1 MGINYRRALTSL
13 WKRLER
19 NFAQAFCPKSLTS
32 FLAFTLV
39 LAIFIYGCTF
49 PGKRREVPQIQM
61 LVNNPLPVE
70 RTDEFVV
77 LPVADL
83 KDMAPDFSPEAFVV
97 MDTASNQEIPYQLD
111 DIDND
116 GEGDEIAM
124 VLNMGPGEQKGI
136 VIRYAPEGPES
147 RSVKLGYK
155 KRTRAAIHPEYEGI
169 GWESELIAYRVYP
182 DYRNSISVFGK
193 QEPGLS
199 LDKFAASTKSRGYDY
214 LETWGVNVLD
224 GGKSVG
230 CGGFGLWYENR
241 LLKPLNISGD
251 SSPKPDDMI
260 ARYTRV
266 VADGPIRSVAQV
278 IFDKWRVGD
287 KTLRVTAT
295 YSIFAG
301 QRWTRNQIR
310 IEGAD
315 SPTKVAAGL
324 MKSEAANLTRD
335 EKNGFFYTW
344 GSQSHRDTPDDLGI
358 ALIYPTENL
367 DSFHE
372 DDITDSY
379 LAALNPGADNEIVY
393 WSLAA
398 WSSGELGVRKDTE
411 FADLVLSVA
420 QKVKHPL
427 TVTIMQTKQQ
437 PAKEP
442 PR

>member
-1 MGINYRRALTSL
+1 MGVNYRKALIGL
-13 WKRLER
+13 
-19 NFAQAFCPKSLTS
+19 
-32 FLAFTLV
+32 LAFTLV
-39 LAIFIYGCTF
+39 LSIISGCTF

-61 LVNNPLPVE
+61 LVSNPLPVK
-70 RTDEFVV
+70 RIDEFVV
-77 LPVADL
+77 LPVAEL
-83 KDMAPDFSPEAFVV
+83 KEMAPDFSHEAFVV
-97 MDTASNQEIPYQLD
+97 MDTASKQEIPYQLD
-111 DIDND
+111 DMDND

-124 VLNMGPGEQKGI
+124 VLNMEPGEQKGI

-193 QEPGLS
+193 QELGLS
-199 LDKFAASTKSRGYDY
+199 LDKFAASTRGRGYNY
-214 LETWGVNVLD
+214 LEKWGVNVLD

-230 CGGFGLWYENR
+230 CGGFGLWYENK
-241 LLKPLNISGD
+241 LLKPLNMFRG

-278 IFDKWRVGD
+278 VFDKWRVGD
-287 KTLRVTAT
+287 ETLKVTAT

-301 QRWTRNQIR
+301 QRWTRNQIT

-324 MKSEAANLTRD
+324 MKSESATLTRD
-335 EKNGFFYTW
+335 EENGFLYTW
-344 GSQSHRDTPDDLGI
+344 GPQSHRDTPDDLGI

-372 DDITDSY
+372 DDTSDSY
-379 LAALNPGADNEIVY
+379 LAVLNPGADNEIAY

-398 WSSGELGVRKDTE
+398 WSSGELGVRRDTE
-411 FADLVLSVA
+411 FAKLVSSVA

-437 PAKEP
+437 PAKVP
-442 PR
+442 PQ

>member
-1 MGINYRRALTSL
+1 MSMNYRKALTSL
-13 WKRLER
+13 
-19 NFAQAFCPKSLTS
+19 
-32 FLAFTLV
+32 LAFTLV
-39 LAIFIYGCTF
+39 LSTFISGCTF

-61 LVNNPLPVE
+61 LVSNPLPVE

-83 KDMAPDFSPEAFVV
+83 KEMAPDFSPEAFVV
-97 MDTASNQEIPYQLD
+97 MEAAAKQEIPYQLD
-111 DIDND
+111 DMDND

-124 VLNMGPGEQKGI
+124 VLNMGPGEQKSI

-147 RSVKLGYK
+147 RSVTLGYS
-155 KRTRAAIHPEYEGI
+155 KRTRAAMHPEYEGI

-199 LDKFAASTKSRGYDY
+199 LDKFAASTRGRGYNY

-241 LLKPLNISGD
+241 LLKPLNMIRD

-287 KTLRVTAT
+287 KTLKVTAT

-315 SPTKVAAGL
+315 SPTKVSAGL
-324 MKSEAANLTRD
+324 MKSESATLARD
-335 EKNGFFYTW
+335 EENGFFYTW
-344 GSQSHRDTPDDLGI
+344 GPQSHRDTPDDLGI

-372 DDITDSY
+372 DDISDAY
-379 LAALNPGADNEIVY
+379 LAVLNPGADNEIVY

-398 WSSGELGVRKDTE
+398 WSSGELGIRKGPE
-411 FADLVLSVA
+411 FAKLVLSVA

-427 TVTIMQTKQQ
+427 TVTIMQTKRQ
-437 PAKEP
+437 PEKEAT
-442 PR
+442 R

>member
-1 MGINYRRALTSL
+1 MDINYRRALMSL
-13 WKRLER
+13 
-19 NFAQAFCPKSLTS
+19 
-32 FLAFTLV
+32 LAFTLV
-39 LAIFIYGCTF
+39 LSTFISGCTL
-49 PGKRREVPQIQM
+49 PGKRKEVPQIQM
-61 LVNNPLPVE
+61 VVNNPLPVE

-83 KDMAPDFSPEAFVV
+83 KEMAPDFSPTAFVV
-97 MDTASNQEIPYQLD
+97 LDTVSNQEIPYQLD
-111 DIDND
+111 DMDSD
-116 GEGDEIAM
+116 GQGDEIAM
-124 VLNMGPGEQKGI
+124 VLNMGPGEQKSI
-136 VIRYAPEGPES
+136 VIRYAPEGRP
-147 RSVKLGYK
+147 VNLGYE

-193 QEPGLS
+193 QEPVLS
-199 LDKFAASTKSRGYDY
+199 LDKFAASTGGKGYNY
-214 LETWGVNVLD
+214 LEAWGVNVLE

-230 CGGFGLWYENR
+230 CGGFGLWYESK
-241 LLKPLNISGD
+241 LLKPLDISR
-251 SSPKPDDMI
+251 SSFPMPDNMI

-287 KTLRVTAT
+287 ETLKVTAT

-301 QRWTRNQIR
+301 QRWTRNHIK

-315 SPTKVAAGL
+315 GPTKVAAGL
-324 MKSEAANLTRD
+324 TKSEAATLMRD
-335 EKNGFFYTW
+335 EENGFFYTW
-344 GSQSHRDTPDDLGI
+344 GPQSHRDKPDDLGI

-372 DDITDSY
+372 DDISDAY
-379 LAALNPGADNEIVY
+379 LAVLNPGADNEIVY

-398 WSSGELGVRKDTE
+398 WSSGELGIKKDRA
-411 FADLVLSVA
+411 FAELVLSA
-420 QKVKHPL
+420 ARKIKHPL
-427 TVTIMQTKQQ
+427 TVTIMQSKQQPQQ

-442 PR
+442 PRKIN

>member
-1 MGINYRRALTSL
+1 MGINYRRALL
-13 WKRLER
+13 
-19 NFAQAFCPKSLTS
+19 S

-39 LAIFIYGCTF
+39 LSTFISGCTF

-61 LVNNPLPVE
+61 LVNNPLPVK

-83 KDMAPDFSPEAFVV
+83 KEIAPNFSPEAFVV

-111 DIDND
+111 DMDND

-124 VLNMGPGEQKGI
+124 VLNMEPGEQKGI
-136 VIRYAPEGPES
+136 VIRYAPEGTPEWRPVYFGS
-147 RSVKLGYK
+147 R

-199 LDKFAASTKSRGYDY
+199 LDKFAASTRGRGYDY

-230 CGGFGLWYENR
+230 CGGFGLWYESK
-241 LLKPLNISGD
+241 LLKPLNIFRG

-278 IFDKWRVGD
+278 VFDKWRVGD
-287 KTLRVTAT
+287 ETLKVTAT

-301 QRWTRNQIR
+301 QRWTRNQIT

-324 MKSEAANLTRD
+324 MKSESATLKRD
-335 EKNGFFYTW
+335 EENGLLYTW

-367 DSFHE
+367 DSFYE
-372 DDITDSY
+372 DDTSDSY
-379 LAALNPGADNEIVY
+379 LAILNPGADNEIAY

-420 QKVKHPL
+420 QKIKHPL